1 MNGLV
6 GQRRNIFRPRFWR
19 MLRDIQ
25 RFYREAPDFLCSNSD
40 NAYTIGAF
48 LENYNYSESF
58 INDHLIPMG
67 AAIWSTTVEEMKNYP
82 VNAFIRFFLSHGLL
96 NITNRPVWRTVRGG
110 SKEYVR
116 RLTESYKHNI
126 RFEKVLRISRKSDC
140 VEIKDILKNCILT
153 KGVKVDELPTFDIEY
168 LFLNIRSRS
177 IGESIELVVTCP
189 DDGETKVNTTIYIDE
204 IEVKKN
210 KEHSTDIK
218 IDDTYTMRMKYPSLD
233 EFIDE
238 NFNFE
243 GQSDNSFDIIASCI
257 DMVFSEE
264 EAWEAKDCTKKELI
278 EFVEQMNSA
287 QFKQIENFF
296 DTMPQLSHEIEVVN
310 PKTKVKSTVILEG
323 LASFFG

>member
-1 MNGLV
+1 MPLPKIVTPSYELILPSNGKKIRYRPFLV
-6 GQRRNIFRPRFWR
+6 KEEKI
-19 MLRDIQ
+19 LILAI
-25 RFYREAPDFLCSNSD
+25 ESD
-40 NAYTIGAF
+40 S
-48 LENYNYSESF
+48 L
-58 INDHLIPMG
+58 
-67 AAIWSTTVEEMKNYP
+67 
-82 VNAFIRFFLSHGLL
+82 
-96 NITNRPVWRTVRGG
+96 
-110 SKEYVR
+110 KE
-116 RLTESYKHNI
+116 
-126 RFEKVLRISRKSDC
+126 ISRS
-140 VEIKDILKNCILT
+140 IKDILKNCILT

-204 IEVKKN
+204 IKVKKN

-287 QFKQIENFF
+287 QFKEIEKFF

>member
-1 MNGLV
+1 MPLPKIVTPSYELTLPSNGKKISYRPFLV
-6 GQRRNIFRPRFWR
+6 KEEKI
-19 MLRDIQ
+19 LILAI
-25 RFYREAPDFLCSNSD
+25 ESD
-40 NAYTIGAF
+40 S
-48 LENYNYSESF
+48 L
-58 INDHLIPMG
+58 
-67 AAIWSTTVEEMKNYP
+67 
-82 VNAFIRFFLSHGLL
+82 
-96 NITNRPVWRTVRGG
+96 
-110 SKEYVR
+110 KE
-116 RLTESYKHNI
+116 
-126 RFEKVLRISRKSDC
+126 ISRS
-140 VEIKDILKNCILT
+140 IKDILKNCILT

-257 DMVFSEE
+257 DMVFSED

-278 EFVEQMNSA
+278 EFVEQMNSS
-287 QFKQIENFF
+287 QFKEIEKFF
-296 DTMPQLSHEIEVVN
+296 DTMPQLSHQIQVQN
-310 PKTKVKSTVILEG
+310 PKTKVKSTVTLEG

>member
-1 MNGLV
+1 MPLPKIVTPSYELKLPSNGKKISYRPFLV
-6 GQRRNIFRPRFWR
+6 KEEKI
-19 MLRDIQ
+19 LILAI
-25 RFYREAPDFLCSNSD
+25 ESD
-40 NAYTIGAF
+40 S
-48 LENYNYSESF
+48 L
-58 INDHLIPMG
+58 
-67 AAIWSTTVEEMKNYP
+67 
-82 VNAFIRFFLSHGLL
+82 
-96 NITNRPVWRTVRGG
+96 
-110 SKEYVR
+110 KE
-116 RLTESYKHNI
+116 
-126 RFEKVLRISRKSDC
+126 ISRS
-140 VEIKDILKNCILT
+140 IKDILKNCILT

-278 EFVEQMNSA
+278 EFVEQMNSS
-287 QFKQIENFF
+287 QFKEIEKFF
-296 DTMPQLSHEIEVVN
+296 DTMPQLSHQIEVVN
-310 PKTKVKSTVILEG
+310 PKTKVKSTVTLEG
-323 LASFFG
+323 LSCFFG

>member
-1 MNGLV
+1 MPLPKIVTPSYELTLPSNGKKISYRPFLV
-6 GQRRNIFRPRFWR
+6 KEEKI
-19 MLRDIQ
+19 LILAI
-25 RFYREAPDFLCSNSD
+25 ESD
-40 NAYTIGAF
+40 S
-48 LENYNYSESF
+48 L
-58 INDHLIPMG
+58 
-67 AAIWSTTVEEMKNYP
+67 
-82 VNAFIRFFLSHGLL
+82 
-96 NITNRPVWRTVRGG
+96 
-110 SKEYVR
+110 KE
-116 RLTESYKHNI
+116 
-126 RFEKVLRISRKSDC
+126 ISRS
-140 VEIKDILKNCILT
+140 IKDILKNCILT

-257 DMVFSEE
+257 DMVFSED

-278 EFVEQMNSA
+278 EFVEQMNSS
-287 QFKQIENFF
+287 QFKEIEKFF
-296 DTMPQLSHEIEVVN
+296 DTMPQLSHQIEVVN
-310 PKTKVKSTVILEG
+310 PKTKVKSTVTLEG

>member
-1 MNGLV
+1 MPLPKIVTPSYELTLPSNGKKISYRPFLV
-6 GQRRNIFRPRFWR
+6 KEEKI
-19 MLRDIQ
+19 LILAI
-25 RFYREAPDFLCSNSD
+25 ESD
-40 NAYTIGAF
+40 S
-48 LENYNYSESF
+48 L
-58 INDHLIPMG
+58 
-67 AAIWSTTVEEMKNYP
+67 
-82 VNAFIRFFLSHGLL
+82 
-96 NITNRPVWRTVRGG
+96 
-110 SKEYVR
+110 KE
-116 RLTESYKHNI
+116 
-126 RFEKVLRISRKSDC
+126 ISRS
-140 VEIKDILKNCILT
+140 IKDILKNCILT

-278 EFVEQMNSA
+278 EFVEQLNSS
-287 QFKQIENFF
+287 QFKEIEKFF

-310 PKTKVKSTVILEG
+310 PKTKVKSTVTLEG

>member
-1 MNGLV
+1 MPLPKIVTPSYELTLPSNGKKISYMPFLV
-6 GQRRNIFRPRFWR
+6 KEEKI
-19 MLRDIQ
+19 LILAI
-25 RFYREAPDFLCSNSD
+25 ESD
-40 NAYTIGAF
+40 S
-48 LENYNYSESF
+48 L
-58 INDHLIPMG
+58 
-67 AAIWSTTVEEMKNYP
+67 
-82 VNAFIRFFLSHGLL
+82 
-96 NITNRPVWRTVRGG
+96 
-110 SKEYVR
+110 KE
-116 RLTESYKHNI
+116 
-126 RFEKVLRISRKSDC
+126 ISRS
-140 VEIKDILKNCILT
+140 IKDILKNCILT

-278 EFVEQMNSA
+278 EFVEQMNSS
-287 QFKQIENFF
+287 QFKEIEKFF
-296 DTMPQLSHEIEVVN
+296 DTMPQLSHQIEVVN
-310 PKTKVKSTVILEG
+310 PKTKVKSTVTLEG

>member
-1 MNGLV
+1 MPLPKIVTPSYELTLPSNGKKIRYRPFLV
-6 GQRRNIFRPRFWR
+6 KEEKI
-19 MLRDIQ
+19 LILAI
-25 RFYREAPDFLCSNSD
+25 ESD
-40 NAYTIGAF
+40 S
-48 LENYNYSESF
+48 L
-58 INDHLIPMG
+58 
-67 AAIWSTTVEEMKNYP
+67 
-82 VNAFIRFFLSHGLL
+82 
-96 NITNRPVWRTVRGG
+96 
-110 SKEYVR
+110 KE
-116 RLTESYKHNI
+116 
-126 RFEKVLRISRKSDC
+126 ISRS
-140 VEIKDILKNCILT
+140 IKDILKNCILT
-153 KGVKVDELPTFDIEY
+153 KGIKVDELPTFDIEY

-210 KEHSTDIK
+210 KEHNTDVK

-310 PKTKVKSTVILEG
+310 PKTKVKSTVTLEG